1 MGEGDHLRGS
11 QKTPVTLLEDGDY
24 ECPYCGR
31 AHPPVKEALEEA
43 RGQIRF
49 VFRHFPLDPVHP
61 NARLAADAAEA
72 AGAQGRFC
80 EMHDLLYSNQDRLS
94 ESDLLRHAAR
104 LGLDA
109 ERFERDLASLRHARL
124 ADEHRAGGERSGVD
138 LLLLFDAGNTGRRPR
153 LVRATGAD
161 GVCVVCV
168 IRKNP
173 AQRGTTT
180 PG

>member
-1 MGEGDHLRGS
+1 
-11 QKTPVTLLEDGDY
+11 
-24 ECPYCGR
+24 
-31 AHPPVKEALEEA
+31 
-43 RGQIRF
+43 
-49 VFRHFPLDPVHP
+49 
-61 NARLAADAAEA
+61 
-72 AGAQGRFC
+72 
-80 EMHDLLYSNQDRLS
+80 MHDLLYSNQDRLS

-109 ERFERDLASLRHARL
+109 ERFERDLASLRHARW
-124 ADEHRAGGERSGVD
+124 AEDEHRAGGERSGVD

-161 GVCVVCV
+161 GVCV